1 MSILN
6 ALASVA
12 VSNLQSTMGWYER
25 LLGRPA
31 DSRPMYEVAE
41 CKFEGGGWLR
51 VYRAPDR
58 AVKGLAVP

>member
-31 DSRPMYEVAE
+31 DSRPMSEVAE
-41 CKFEGGGWLR
+41 WKFEGGEWLQ
-51 VYRAPDR
+51 VYQAPDR
-58 AVKGLAVP
+58 AGRGLAVP